1 MSSQEVKLAYSVIKR
16 AAMDLLKEE
25 ETFTKQGETKAAQR
39 LRKTKEINRS
49 LEANSAYLF
58 LTGQVDGAKEWF
70 DVVQMQFL
78 KGTYDEVR
86 NFLIINKAAFKE

>member
-1 MSSQEVKLAYSVIKR
+1 MSYQEVKLAYSVIKR

-25 ETFTKQGETKAAQR
+25 ETFTKQGETKYAQR
-39 LRKTKEINRS
+39 LRKTKEINRRI
-49 LEANSAYLF
+49 EANSAYLF

-70 DVVQMQFL
+70 DVAQMRFL

-86 NFLIINKAAFKE
+86 NLLIINKAAFKE